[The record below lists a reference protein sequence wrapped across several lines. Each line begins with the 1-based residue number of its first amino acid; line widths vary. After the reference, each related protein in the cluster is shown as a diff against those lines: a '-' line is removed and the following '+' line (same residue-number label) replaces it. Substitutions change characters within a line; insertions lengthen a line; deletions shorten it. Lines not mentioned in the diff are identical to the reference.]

1 MKTTLD
7 ISDELYRQAKILAA
21 SENRKMKDLV
31 NEGLRLVMGR
41 SSADSTSF
49 PRRMR
54 EAPVQ
59 IREGNNLPLL
69 SNEAMAE
76 LLEQSGERLP

>member
-21 SENRKMKDLV
+21 SENRKMKDIV
-31 NEGLRLVMGR
+31 NEGLRLVLGQ
-41 SSADSTSF
+41 SSTFSAPSAC
-49 PRRMR
+49 RRM
-54 EAPVQ
+54 EAPVR
-59 IREGNNLPLL
+59 IREGNDLPVL

-76 LLEQSGERLP
+76 LLEQTGERLP

>member
-31 NEGLRLVMGR
+31 NEGLRLVLGQ
-41 SSADSTSF
+41 SSAYTTLS
-49 PRRMR
+49 PRRMT
-54 EAPVQ
+54 EAPVR
-59 IREGNNLPLL
+59 IRDGNDLPVL
-69 SNEAMAE
+69 SNEDMAE
-76 LLEQSGERLP
+76 LLERSGERLP

>member
-31 NEGLRLVMGR
+31 NDGLRLVLGLPP
-41 SSADSTSF
+41 SDAKGSA
-49 PRRMR
+49 RRMAD
-54 EAPVQ
+54 APVQ
-59 IREGNNLPLL
+59 IREGNELPVL

-76 LLEQSGERLP
+76 LLERAGERLP

>member
-31 NEGLRLVMGR
+31 NEGLRLVLGLPP
-41 SSADSTSF
+41 SDAKGTV
-49 PRRMR
+49 RRMAD
-54 EAPVQ
+54 APVQ
-59 IREGNNLPLL
+59 IREGNELPVL

-76 LLEQSGERLP
+76 LLERTGERLP